1 MNMVQQQQSPP
12 TVEAGTATAVTAAP
26 YVPRARI
33 IAAPGGSI
41 AGRRDYEEAR
51 TSPIHT
57 GTTSRRRRSSSSSL
71 TRPSCS
77 PSLPRVASLTTPIN
91 KTMGDIDLSSSSSKA
106 AVASTSSSPEPEPVI
121 SHQSA
126 AVMDDRAHT
135 LRNAARA
142 AAGLPPVEPSTP
154 PFVPYTGRT
163 TATTTSPS
171 PTWHPARTHGT
182 RNNTT
187 KIQDPKKKAAM
198 RDLVRNIHPTEYVRA
213 AFTANGFPVEP
224 HQVQMIKACTRRL
237 VAHAPPTTQQLHEY
251 HDPEA
256 HLVQVIRTN
265 NVRQAR
271 HLYHAGKLTVNAC
284 NPFGESILHLACR
297 RGLYEMV
304 QFLVEEVGIA
314 LDTQRDDYH
323 RTVLHDVLW
332 SASDFDTTANLV
344 KYLLLT
350 CASTAALLLV
360 EDVRGYTP
368 FDYARAEHRG
378 KWLHFLWEHRT
389 WLWPPPPEGTNDDD
403 DAPTTETP
411 THPSTKIAT
420 RTAAVAAVPT
430 SPVHKLAT
438 AALAVIETEASQQQ
452 LPPAKAKT
460 VATGAGTAAAV
471 AATSSTVLFPKNQ
484 PYRSS
489 TEEEDYE
496 SASSDEEYSS
506 AESQSEDD
514 KEQKDV
520 DDDDILQRKERKR
533 DRHSNS
539 SPHIIAND
547 HN

>member
-1 MNMVQQQQSPP
+1 
-12 TVEAGTATAVTAAP
+12 
-26 YVPRARI
+26 
-33 IAAPGGSI
+33 
-41 AGRRDYEEAR
+41 
-51 TSPIHT
+51 
-57 GTTSRRRRSSSSSL
+57 
-71 TRPSCS
+71 
-77 PSLPRVASLTTPIN
+77 
-91 KTMGDIDLSSSSSKA
+91 
-106 AVASTSSSPEPEPVI
+106 
-121 SHQSA
+121 
-126 AVMDDRAHT
+126 MDDRAHT

-142 AAGLPPVEPSTP
+142 AAGLPPDDQSTP
-154 PFVPYTGRT
+154 RFVPYTGL
-163 TATTTSPS
+163 TTTSPTCRPDPVTS
-171 PTWHPARTHGT
+171 HHSAAV
-182 RNNTT
+182 NNTIAAT
-187 KIQDPKKKAAM
+187 TQPTPDPNKKAAM

-389 WLWPPPPEGTNDDD
+389 WLWPPPPPEDDD
-403 DAPTTETP
+403 DDDDDDNAPTIETPTTPTTELP
-411 THPSTKIAT
+411 T
-420 RTAAVAAVPT
+420 RTAAAVAAVPT
-430 SPVHKLAT
+430 PPVHQFAT
-438 AALAVIETEASQQQ
+438 NALTAIKTEKAQPQ
-452 LPPAKAKT
+452 LPPAKT
-460 VATGAGTAAAV
+460 TIVATAAGTAAAV
-471 AATSSTVLFPKNQ
+471 AAASSTILFPRNQ
-484 PYRSS
+484 PYRST
-489 TEEEDYE
+489 TEEEDDDEE
-496 SASSDEEYSS
+496 SATSEEEDEEDSS
-506 AESQSEDD
+506 AESQSE
-514 KEQKDV
+514 EEE
-520 DDDDILQRKERKR
+520 DDDVLLRPERKR
-533 DRHSNS
+533 ERHANS
-539 SPHIIAND
+539 SPPIITNND
-547 HN
+547 YN